1 MHLSVTY
8 YYYSC
13 YRFTTNPNSF
23 LITPLSQP
31 ASQPLPC
38 LCLLPCPKK
47 TPKKKVYFLLVS
59 FLWCFCFSFA
69 LNESISLSLSL
80 SWVRISSHF
89 FPSKNPTG
97 VRISSH
103 FFPPQ
108 NPTWVRISCH
118 FFPSQNPTGV
128 RISSISSL
136 LKTPLEWELVVIS
149 SLLKPHWS
157 EWVSVWKPCPFEP
170 PLFLLCV
177 WRRKCTEVFL
187 FWGLFLELSVPDC
200 TFQICTFYYITGVT
214 PLLCSALLWSALI
227 CCCWYYKCPLLLPDK
242 LISPYNNQ
250 FPTIYTLHVC
260 PHLFL

>member
-1 MHLSVTY
+1 M
-8 YYYSC
+8 
-13 YRFTTNPNSF
+13 
-23 LITPLSQP
+23 
-31 ASQPLPC
+31 
-38 LCLLPCPKK
+38 LLL
-47 TPKKKVYFLLVS
+47 F
-59 FLWCFCFSFA
+59 FCS
-69 LNESISLSLSL
+69 EWIYLSLSL

-89 FPSKNPTG
+89 FPSQNPTG

-103 FFPPQ
+103 FFPSK
-108 NPTWVRISCH
+108 NPTGVMRISSH
-118 FFPSQNPTGV
+118 FFPSQTQ
-128 RISSISSL
+128 
-136 LKTPLEWELVVIS
+136 LEWELVVIS

-214 PLLCSALLWSALI
+214 LCSALLWSALI

>member
-1 MHLSVTY
+1 MNL
-8 YYYSC
+8 
-13 YRFTTNPNSF
+13 
-23 LITPLSQP
+23 
-31 ASQPLPC
+31 
-38 LCLLPCPKK
+38 
-47 TPKKKVYFLLVS
+47 
-59 FLWCFCFSFA
+59 
-69 LNESISLSLSL
+69 SLSLSL

-97 VRISSH
+97 VMRISSH
-103 FFPPQ
+103 FFP
-108 NPTWVRISCH
+108 
-118 FFPSQNPTGV
+118 SQTQ
-128 RISSISSL
+128 
-136 LKTPLEWELVVIS
+136 LEWELVVIS

-214 PLLCSALLWSALI
+214 PLLCSALI
-227 CCCWYYKCPLLLPDK
+227 CSCWYYKCPLLLPDK